1 MIARSP
7 IAKIVSLILATSVVG
22 GAVQWGVP
30 RPTIEIEG
38 GGTPTEAKMGSR
50 FEDMAAGTLAAL
62 TPEETLTPMAEPAQP
77 ETAEQAELAPQPAQ
91 PTLPQPVQPQ
101 ASAMV
106 AAPSAVPLAA
116 VPVTRENAMAATAPV
131 AALAAQPAPDTIV
144 AQDPDSD
151 APTLSR
157 RPQRKDTALAA
168 KVAQAREDADRTR
181 RAAAKASARTAEPA
195 KTTRGNADR
204 NNTKGAQ
211 TGTRAEAKAT
221 QTGKKAASA
230 RQEGNAATSN
240 YPGQVM
246 RRISRVGKP
255 RVNAR
260 GTATISFSIAPGG
273 GLAGVSVARSS
284 GSAALDQAAVRLI
297 RQAAPFP
304 RPPAGAQRQF
314 SIRIKGA

>member
-1 MIARSP
+1 
-7 IAKIVSLILATSVVG
+7 
-22 GAVQWGVP
+22 
-30 RPTIEIEG
+30 
-38 GGTPTEAKMGSR
+38 MGSR

-62 TPEETLTPMAEPAQP
+62 TSEETLTPMAEPAQP

-91 PTLPQPVQPQ
+91 RTAPQPAQPQ
-101 ASAMV
+101 ASAM
-106 AAPSAVPLAA
+106 AAPSAAPLAA

-144 AQDPDSD
+144 AQDPDRD

-181 RAAAKASARTAEPA
+181 RAAAKASARAAEPA

-204 NNTKGAQ
+204 NNTNGAQ

-273 GLAGVSVARSS
+273 GLAGVSIARSS

>member
-1 MIARSP
+1 MIARSS
-7 IAKIVSLILATSVVG
+7 IAKVVSLILATSVVG

-62 TPEETLTPMAEPAQP
+62 TPEETLTPVAEPAQP
-77 ETAEQAELAPQPAQ
+77 ETAEQAEPAPQPAQRTAPQPAQ
-91 PTLPQPVQPQ
+91 PH
-101 ASAMV
+101 ASAM
-106 AAPSAVPLAA
+106 AAPSAAPLAA
-116 VPVTRENAMAATAPV
+116 VPVTRENAMAPTAPV

-168 KVAQAREDADRTR
+168 KAAQAREDADRTR

-204 NNTKGAQ
+204 NNTNGAR

-273 GLAGVSVARSS
+273 GLAGVSIARSS